1 MKNAAMYNSIMT
13 VGEGGVEKW
22 QKLLTLFIDGLDYC
36 NHSVQYGES
45 MSKERLSRDHL
56 QRVQLLLDS
65 NLQYLFTQVLR
76 PTSK

>member
-1 MKNAAMYNSIMT
+1 MQTSHDI
-13 VGEGGVEKW
+13 GQGGGKKW
-22 QKLLTLFIDGLDYC
+22 QKLLTLSIDGLDYC

-56 QRVQLLLDS
+56 QRVQLVVDS

>member
-1 MKNAAMYNSIMT
+1 MLQRCKQVMT
-13 VGEGGVEKW
+13 LGRVGVEKW
-22 QKLLTLFIDGLDYC
+22 QKMLTLFMEGLEYC

>member
-1 MKNAAMYNSIMT
+1 M
-13 VGEGGVEKW
+13 GEGEVEKW
-22 QKLLTLFIDGLDYC
+22 QRLLRLFMDGSDYC

-56 QRVQLLLDS
+56 QRVQLVVDS